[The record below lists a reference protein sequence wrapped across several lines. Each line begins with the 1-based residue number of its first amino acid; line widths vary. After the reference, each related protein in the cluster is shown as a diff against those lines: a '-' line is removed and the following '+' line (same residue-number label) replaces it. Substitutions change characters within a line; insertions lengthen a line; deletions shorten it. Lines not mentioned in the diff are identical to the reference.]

1 MSPTTSQNS
10 LLRVAWMEDPA
21 LTPLWPGRL
30 GLTIAPGKKGVTA
43 EGNRHDR
50 DLSADMNQLGA
61 DGVTRL
67 VNLME
72 AHEETKWQIHGYD
85 DAAARAGLE
94 SRRFPVVDVSVPT
107 DPAAFAQLVEEVY
120 AELQTGETVVAH
132 CLGGLGRSGMLVAC
146 LLVRSGEFTAEG
158 AVKFVRSKRSP
169 KAVEGAQPQFVGQY
183 ARSLDLQN
191 LNRPTLN
198 R

>member
-1 MSPTTSQNS
+1 MTLHP
-10 LLRVAWMEDPA
+10 LVVAWMEDPA

-30 GLTIAPGKKGVTA
+30 GLTIAPGKKGVSA

-50 DLSADMNQLGA
+50 DLSTDMTQLRA

-72 AHEETKWQIHGYD
+72 AHEETRWQMHGYD
-85 DAAARAGLE
+85 DAARLAGLRL
-94 SRRFPVVDVSVPT
+94 RRFPVVDVSVPT
-107 DPAAFAQLVEEVY
+107 DPAAFARMAEQVY
-120 AELQTGETVVAH
+120 AKLQAGETVVAH

-146 LLVRSGEFTAEG
+146 LLARSGRFGADEATA
-158 AVKFVRSKRSP
+158 FVRSKRGSG
-169 KAVEGAQPQFVGQY
+169 AVEGRQPQFVRQY
-183 ARSLDLQN
+183 AA
-191 LNRPTLN
+191 TLN

>member
-1 MSPTTSQNS
+1 MSTD

-50 DLSADMNQLGA
+50 KLAADMTQLGA

-72 AHEETKWQIHGYD
+72 AHEETHWQMHGYD
-85 DAAARAGLE
+85 EQAQRARLKL
-94 SRRFPVVDVSVPT
+94 RRFPVVDVNVPT
-107 DPAAFAQLVEEVY
+107 DPAAFAQMVEEVY
-120 AELQTGETVVAH
+120 AELQAGETVVAH

-169 KAVEGAQPQFVGQY
+169 KAVEGAQPQFVEQY
-183 ARSLDLQN
+183 FQN
-191 LNRPTLN
+191 LNKPTLN